1 MYESHTFCERLMNI
15 HIHMETMHWMALAIT
30 FLKNNLRFG
39 IENVIVD
46 NDQLGSKLCSNERF
60 EKKKI

>member
-1 MYESHTFCERLMNI
+1 MNI

-30 FLKNNLRFG
+30 FLKMHLRFG

-46 NDQLGSKLCSNERF
+46 NDQLVSKLCSNERF
-60 EKKKI
+60 EKKKT